1 MKIKVIVKYCGRRP
15 IEHKISKNSRVL
27 KDFVAVEI
35 ASDLYLLFRKY
46 ARALGYSFN
55 ANICGVDFHGTVVF
69 AGRNGD
75 KLTDVP
81 FDINKF
87 KILFPDLFLE
97 E

>member
-1 MKIKVIVKYCGRRP
+1 MKIKVIVKYCGRQP
-15 IEHKISKNSRVL
+15 IEHKISKSSRVL
-27 KDFVAVEI
+27 KDFVVVEI

-46 ARALGYSFN
+46 ARALGYPFN

-81 FDINKF
+81 LDINKF